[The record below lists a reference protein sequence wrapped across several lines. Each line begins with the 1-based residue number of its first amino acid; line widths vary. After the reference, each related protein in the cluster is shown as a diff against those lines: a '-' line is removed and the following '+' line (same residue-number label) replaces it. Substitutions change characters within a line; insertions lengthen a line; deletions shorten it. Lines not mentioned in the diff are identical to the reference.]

1 MWTMFEN
8 EEKQLREVR
17 SKLEEF
23 PIPNEQLNDAIQSGF
38 LIANS
43 EWRAKRQKRR
53 KSLWTVAIAAV
64 FLLAFITSIRVS
76 PAFANAIAS
85 IPGMGKLVE
94 YIQYDKGL
102 QAIMDNDYYQTVH
115 ASQMKDGLTLTIN
128 GVILDESGI
137 VISYTLEAPYSIEVL
152 DYKKIELYHN
162 GKVVP
167 PGTVSYNNPNQRH
180 ENRKEDIIE
189 VLFLAKQSFDTQD
202 FVLELQLDNEK
213 ETAFSLP
220 FTLPKEVKKG
230 KVFALDKVVEVEG
243 QKMTIQEIT
252 IYPLRV
258 EVKVFFD
265 EPNSMKIL
273 NFMDMRIE
281 DEKGEVWSSIQ
292 NGTTGLGFSDNE
304 QTFYLQSNYFE
315 QPNKLYFKF
324 NKMQAL
330 PKDESYLL
338 VDLQKQEVIMQPSD
352 GKIEVTKM
360 TQNTI
365 EARFPLAEE
374 FGYFLF
380 FTAENGDGQKVES
393 NSSSSWRDEEYQ
405 YSSINFTK
413 NYNESLLKV
422 YFQAYPNY
430 INGDISVEIK

>member
-1 MWTMFEN
+1 MFEN
-8 EEKQLREVR
+8 EEKQLQEVR
-17 SKLEEF
+17 SKLEEL

-53 KSLWTVAIAAV
+53 KSLWTIAIAAV
-64 FLLAFITSIRVS
+64 FMLAFITSIRVS
-76 PAFANAIAS
+76 PAFANAVAS

-137 VISYTLEAPYSIEVL
+137 VISYTLEAPYSIAAL
-152 DYKKIELYHN
+152 NYKEIELYHN
-162 GKVVP
+162 GKEVP
-167 PGTVSYNNPNQRH
+167 PGTLSYKNPDQQY
-180 ENRKEDIIE
+180 ENRREDIIE
-189 VLFLAKQSFDTQD
+189 VLFSAKQSFATQD
-202 FVLELQLDNEK
+202 FVLDLQLENEM
-213 ETAFSLP
+213 ETTFSLP

-230 KVFALDKVVEVEG
+230 KVFELDIVVEVEN

-252 IYPLRV
+252 VYPLRV
-258 EVKVFFD
+258 EVKVSFD
-265 EPNSMKIL
+265 ESNSMKIL

-281 DEKGEVWSSIQ
+281 DEKGEVWSGIR
-292 NGTTGLGFSDNE
+292 NGTSGLGFSENE

-315 QPNKLYFKF
+315 QPKKLYFKF

-338 VDLQKQEVIMQPSD
+338 VDLQKQEVIKQPSD
-352 GKIEVTKM
+352 GEIEVTEM

-365 EARFPLAEE
+365 VARFQVEDE
-374 FGYFLF
+374 KFGYFLF
-380 FTAENGDGQKVES
+380 FTAENADGEKVES
-393 NSSSSWRDEEYQ
+393 DSSGSWSDGEYQ
-405 YSSINFTK
+405 YSSIHFTK

-422 YFQAYPNY
+422 NFQAYPNY
-430 INGDISVEIK
+430 INGDISVELK